1 MLLSFIFQ
9 LVSFNLC
16 VIRVSKLS
24 LASKEDRQL
33 NKKAKNSEVGKLTEA
48 DNARTGR
55 VGKGLTFFAKANGF
69 TLVMHGSS
77 LVVFFVFCFFKYQ
90 HPPDV

>member
-1 MLLSFIFQ
+1 MLLSFIFL

-16 VIRVSKLS
+16 VIGVSKLS
-24 LASKEDRQL
+24 LASKGDRQL

-55 VGKGLTFFAKANGF
+55 VGKGLTSFAKANGF
-69 TLVMHGSS
+69 TLVMHGSW
-77 LVVFFVFCFFKYQ
+77 FVFLFCFVF
-90 HPPDV
+90 